1 MVYTLENDSLRVR
14 IATMGAE
21 MVSIINKENG
31 KEYLWNAGDAW
42 KRHSPVLFPIVGG
55 LKDKS
60 YCHNGKYFEMGQ
72 HGFARDMNFEM
83 IEKTKT
89 SIVMGLREN
98 AETLSKFPFSFRL
111 NLSYELVDK
120 KIKVGWQ
127 VYNPNDYEMHFSIGG
142 HPAFM
147 CPLGADTVTGSVQ
160 TGTSSAG
167 DGIATDADTISQI
180 DCYLHFDEEGPL
192 GYHFLSPEGLCL
204 PWELSLPT
212 DGGFVKLDYNFF
224 DNDAYVMYNDRMRTV
239 SLAGPDKKDYLR
251 VNFNT
256 PVYGIWSAKGKHAP
270 FVCIEPWYGRCDAVN
285 FSGDWRDR
293 EYDNVVIE
301 GEEWNGGY
309 EIEIV

>member
-1 MVYTLENDSLRVR
+1 MVYTLENDCLRVR
-14 IATMGAE
+14 IATIGAE

-147 CPLGADTVTGSVQ
+147 CPLGKSD
-160 TGTSSAG
+160 
-167 DGIATDADTISQI
+167 DAKLTQEQ
-180 DCYLHFDEEGPL
+180 CFLHFDEEGPL
-192 GYHFLSPEGLCL
+192 TYNWLSDEGLCKHEPL
-204 PWELSLPT
+204 TLNT
-212 DGGFVKLDYNFF
+212 DGGYVALSYNFF
-224 DNDAYVMYNDRMRTV
+224 DHDAYVMYNDRMRTV
-239 SLAGPDKKDYLR
+239 ALCGPDKKDYLR
-251 VNFNT
+251 VNFDT